1 MKAITMAAVA
11 GSILMLGLT
20 SAAPVRSETGADL
33 RDPDH
38 PRYADCAPPPSFSK
52 RFPVLTQQK
61 AVKKTSSRI
70 IYESPSLVQT
80 RNKVTG
86 ARVESED
93 LYARDFLGMTGYGKG
108 HTFAAIGQPLGGA
121 KNYAIIV
128 SNTVYSTGTME
139 TVFNQMAELYIKQGT
154 TITTI
159 PLSDSSEIGWCS
171 KKPAPQPDSCFSTRY
186 SDFTVDQAMFES
198 LANADMRA
206 PIAVTWKRTDGE
218 MAQCPLY
225 FSPLSFKAPL
235 LTIDE
240 AYAKAAAKR
249 ERQIAEG
256 F

>member
-1 MKAITMAAVA
+1 MKAITRAVLA
-11 GSILMLGLT
+11 GSILSWNLA
-20 SAAPVRSETGADL
+20 SAAPASPEPVADL
-33 RDPDH
+33 RDPDN
-38 PRYADCAPPPSFSK
+38 PRYADCAPPPNFSK

-61 AVKKTSSRI
+61 AVKKISSRI

-80 RNKVTG
+80 RNRVTG

-93 LYARDFLGMTGYGKG
+93 LYAQDFLGMTGYGKG

-121 KNYAIIV
+121 KNYAINV
-128 SNTVYSTGTME
+128 SNTVYSTGSKE
-139 TVFNQMAELYIKQGT
+139 TVFNQLAELYIKQGT

-171 KKPAPQPDSCFSTRY
+171 QKPAPQPDSCFSTRY
-186 SDFTVDQAMFES
+186 SDFTVDQAVFES
-198 LANADMRA
+198 LANADMRE

-218 MAQCPLY
+218 MAQCPLF

-249 ERQIAEG
+249 ERQIAQG